1 MHSCVKQIHSSS
13 TMNKHVWG
21 TVMGTS
27 SRCSTLVQV
36 RKQSLKIRKSF
47 QSSPN
52 FCSLDGA
59 NALATRKVVHQ
70 AVASLR
76 SCSETLASTCPGL
89 SHAELLSGILAAA
102 CEYVESKICSFKA
115 RPLISPATLLQTT
128 SRTCF
133 FQVLATFDLK
143 RAFLSPMTRATTH
156 VCYCQTL
163 DSRFFLSGIHCG
175 ELCNSRRR

>member
-115 RPLISPATLLQTT
+115 RPLISPAFEKM
-128 SRTCF
+128 RIN
-133 FQVLATFDLK
+133 K
-143 RAFLSPMTRATTH
+143 GERGITRERDALTGRPH
-156 VCYCQTL
+156 GCAADV
-163 DSRFFLSGIHCG
+163 
-175 ELCNSRRR
+175 